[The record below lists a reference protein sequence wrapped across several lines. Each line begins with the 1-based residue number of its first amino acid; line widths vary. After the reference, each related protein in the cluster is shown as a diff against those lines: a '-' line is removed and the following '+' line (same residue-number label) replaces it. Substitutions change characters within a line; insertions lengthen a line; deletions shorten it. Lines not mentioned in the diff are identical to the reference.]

1 MSQPSKV
8 VPQEMTDAI
17 NRIKAAVP
25 AVAAKIQSL
34 KDQISQSMTAQEVA
48 DVQSQLDQ
56 MAAQLEG
63 LVVDPQPEPPTPP
76 TPPVEKKK

>member
-17 NRIKAAVP
+17 ARINAAVP
-25 AVAAKIQSL
+25 AIAAKIQSL

-63 LVVDPQPEPPTPP
+63 LATDPQ
-76 TPPVEKKK
+76 PPVEKKK

>member
-63 LVVDPQPEPPTPP
+63 LVVDPQPEPP
-76 TPPVEKKK
+76 PVEKKK